1 MPIEMALWRL
11 NGSEAVPVATSSLDR
26 EKRLEDILEKDIS
39 ILGLDRL
46 LVIGRQ
52 VPTRWGKFIDLLALD
67 PQGDLCAIELKR
79 DRTPREIVAQ
89 ALDYGSWI
97 KDLDYEALAGI

>member
-11 NGSEAVPVATSSLDR
+11 NGNQPTPIGSSSLDT
-26 EKRLEDILEKDIS
+26 EKRLEEILENDIS

-52 VPTRWGKFIDLLALD
+52 VPTTWGKFVDLLALD
-67 PQGDLCAIELKR
+67 PRGR
-79 DRTPREIVAQ
+79 SST
-89 ALDYGSWI
+89 
-97 KDLDYEALAGI
+97 